1 MMNLM
6 PKSPEIILMS
16 EDTDECL
23 DEYMD
28 EYFHEELMSRYNV
41 MLNKNIVC
49 IASLGLWRGRVE
61 GYEEL
66 SDNLNSVFSIGAS
79 EIYLDRKG
87 NVRGMEYGHDGINYY
102 LFRQFRE
109 NISNVQ
115 KENFLY
121 KVSHGAATDNDV
133 SRYTVA
139 LGDFIKRCNYG
150 AAM

>member
-28 EYFHEELMSRYNV
+28 DVHEELMSRYN
-41 MLNKNIVC
+41 MILNEDIIC
-49 IASLGLWRGRVE
+49 IASLSLGKGRVE
-61 GYEEL
+61 GYKEL
-66 SDNLNSVFSIGAS
+66 SYNLNSIFSIGAS
-79 EIYLDRKG
+79 EVYLDKRD
-87 NVRGMEYGHDGINYY
+87 NVRGVEYGHDGISYY

-139 LGDFIKRCNYG
+139 LGDFVKRCNYG